1 MLAVPGCLE
10 GLSRL
15 LEQGA
20 QQQLA
25 QEAAWLLASAAA
37 AAADSQLALISRAS
51 CFTQALAHLRS
62 LRHHDVRLSAFLEL
76 RAVYASICDEGTVWK
91 VVLLVH
97 EQSCKNLVVNQQGQC
112 PLGGGAGG
120 GGAPLTAA
128 ASCVAL
134 RHALCVA
141 IKKCCHQEVQHGVM
155 GGALRD
161 IGSACTTWLN
171 II

>member
-51 CFTQALAHLRS
+51 CFTQALVHLRS

-91 VVLLVH
+91 VALLVH
-97 EQSCKNLVVNQQGQC
+97 ERSCKNLVVKQGQC

-120 GGAPLTAA
+120 EGP
-128 ASCVAL
+128 
-134 RHALCVA
+134 
-141 IKKCCHQEVQHGVM
+141 
-155 GGALRD
+155 
-161 IGSACTTWLN
+161 
-171 II
+171 